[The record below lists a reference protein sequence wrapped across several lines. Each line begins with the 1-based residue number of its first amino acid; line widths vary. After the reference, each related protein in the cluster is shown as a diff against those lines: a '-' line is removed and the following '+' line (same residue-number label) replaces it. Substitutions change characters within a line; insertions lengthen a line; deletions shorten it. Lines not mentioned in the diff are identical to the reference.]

1 MKITQEAHI
10 FWLLH
15 SMVKLIRLFR
25 QKWVGLHFGP
35 IFHLAT
41 LLTDLMGVSV
51 QPTQTLMVWAM
62 LPTQNIKR
70 RI

>member
-1 MKITQEAHI
+1 
-10 FWLLH
+10 
-15 SMVKLIRLFR
+15 MVKLIRLFR